1 MRADV
6 DIDGGVIELRF
17 AFSVATNERLK
28 ALNVGARWSKARLAW
43 TVPASAAVTVALWNE
58 FGAIASDEAYRRL
71 ERLARCRVQ
80 AASERSDTPPEI
92 PRVRTRAW
100 KHQKEAFHFIAR
112 LWGCLPEG
120 PGRYET
126 GASRP
131 AAYFGEMGCGK
142 SKVAIDLL
150 VNFGFR
156 RTLILAPKCVVDVW
170 PAQFQEHAPGTVDVL
185 ALGEG
190 PARARKLELSRFL
203 RSAGTDGGAVVVVN
217 YEAAWREPLR
227 SVLVETEWD
236 LLITDEHHRLK
247 APQGRASLCVYGL
260 SKRVPYKLA
269 LTGTPLPH
277 SPLDAFALYRCLDPG
292 IFGTSYVKFRDR
304 YAVMSRGT
312 PSFPV
317 GYQNL
322 DELHDR
328 MYQIAIRVTK
338 EEALDLPAV
347 THVERSCSLS
357 PNARKAYTE
366 LEEELYTKLEHSE
379 VTAANQLVK
388 LMRLRQV
395 TSGYVRDD
403 DGVELFIDDS
413 KEKLLADVL
422 EDLPQ
427 KEPVVVFCVFHHDL
441 DAVRRVCAKQGRR
454 YAELSGRARELE
466 TWQRG
471 EADVIGVQI
480 QAGGVGISLVRAAY
494 AVYFSVGFNLAEF
507 EQSLA
512 RLHRPGQ
519 ARGVT
524 FYHLTA
530 KDTIDVHVY
539 EALRHRKNVVES
551 VLQKIQQHV
560 AA

>member
-1 MRADV
+1 MRATV
-6 DIDGGVIELRF
+6 DEVRAVIELRF
-17 AFSVATNERLK
+17 PFSKATNERLK
-28 ALNVGARWSKARLAW
+28 SLNVGARWSKARRAW
-43 TVPASAAVTVALWNE
+43 TVPASATVTVALGNE
-58 FGAIASDEAYRRL
+58 FGVIEGDEAYGEL

-100 KHQKEAFHFIAR
+100 KHQKEAFHFIAC
-112 LWGCLPEG
+112 LWGGVPEE

-131 AAYFGEMGCGK
+131 AAYFGAMGCGK

-156 RTLILAPKCVVDVW
+156 RTLILAPKCVVGVW
-170 PAQFQEHAPGTVDVL
+170 PSQFEEHSSELVDVL
-185 ALGEG
+185 AQGAG
-190 PARARKLELSRFL
+190 PSRTRKLELSRFL
-203 RSAGTDGGAVVVVN
+203 RSAGTGAVILN

-227 SVLVETEWD
+227 TFLLETPWE

-247 APQGRASLCVYGL
+247 APQGRASLFVYQL
-260 SKRVPYKLA
+260 SKRIPYKLA

-277 SPLDAFALYRCLDPG
+277 SPLDAFATYRCLDPG

-317 GYQNL
+317 GYRNL
-322 DELHDR
+322 DELHER
-328 MYQIAIRVTK
+328 MYQIALRVTK
-338 EEALDLPAV
+338 EEALELPAV
-347 THVERSCSLS
+347 THVERRCELGRV
-357 PNARKAYTE
+357 AAKAYAE
-366 LEEELYTKLEHSE
+366 LEDELYTKLERGE

-388 LMRLRQV
+388 LTRLRQV
-395 TSGYVRDD
+395 TSGYLRDD
-403 DGVELFIDDS
+403 DGVEVFVDDS

-427 KEPVVVFCVFHHDL
+427 REPLVVFCVFHHDL

-466 TWQRG
+466 LWQSG
-471 EADVIGVQI
+471 EAEVIGVQI

-494 AVYFSVGFNLAEF
+494 AVYYSVGFSLSEF

-519 ARGVT
+519 KRKVT

-530 KDTIDVHVY
+530 KDTVDVRIY
-539 EALRHRKNVVES
+539 EALRARKNVVET
-551 VLQKIQQHV
+551 VLQEIRRRV